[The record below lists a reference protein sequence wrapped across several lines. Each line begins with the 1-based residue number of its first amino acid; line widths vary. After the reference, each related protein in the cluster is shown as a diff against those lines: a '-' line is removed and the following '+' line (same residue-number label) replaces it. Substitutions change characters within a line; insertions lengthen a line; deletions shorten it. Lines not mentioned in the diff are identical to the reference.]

1 MATITIHQHPTSPQ
15 HQLVKA
21 VTRRGY
27 VYAVT
32 TAEPFPSL
40 EEAQQWWKE
49 GRKAFRPF
57 DESTGRYLGRAV

>member
-1 MATITIHQHPTSPQ
+1 MASITIINHPTSCN
-15 HQLVKA
+15 HKIVKA
-21 VTRRGY
+21 VTRGR

-49 GRKAFRPF
+49 DCKAFRPY
-57 DESTGRYLGRAV
+57 DETTGRYLGRA